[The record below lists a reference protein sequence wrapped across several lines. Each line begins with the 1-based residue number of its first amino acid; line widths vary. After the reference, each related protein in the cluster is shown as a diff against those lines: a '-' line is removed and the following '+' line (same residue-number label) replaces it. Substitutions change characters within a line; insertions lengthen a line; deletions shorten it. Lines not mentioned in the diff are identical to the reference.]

1 MIVNTKDM
9 LIKAKKEGYAIPQFN
24 TNNLE
29 WTKYI
34 LEECN
39 NLKSPVIIGVSE
51 STAIYMGGYRTIYN
65 LVKSLMVDLN
75 INIPVAINLDHAKT
89 VEACKKAIDAGFTS
103 VMIDTSSLPIE
114 ENVLMVNEVVEYAK
128 NRNVSVEAEVGE
140 DGGIEDGKEVEK
152 VYANIEDCI
161 KMVDETEIDSLAAA
175 LGSVHGLNKGDIT
188 FDFELMGEISKLT
201 RLPLVLHGGS
211 SIDGNK
217 IKTAIMC
224 GISKININTDLQ
236 IGWIKALKE
245 YIKNNPD
252 VCHPRKIIGS
262 GEQAIKSVINEKI
275 KLFGS
280 ENKAL

>member
-89 VEACKKAIDAGFTS
+89 IEACKKAIDAGFTS

-262 GEQAIKSVINEKI
+262 GEQAIRSVINEKI